1 MASDSAS
8 LGDGEK
14 GSLDVLAIQ
23 VSPKESAGSRAQ
35 PEKLISNTT
44 VATLSGVPAP
54 EANPKHALTFEEPPL
69 KSEPKSREFW
79 MCIIALLTSS
89 FLSALDSTAVGTA
102 LPTIAA
108 ELHDDRGDYIWVGSA
123 YALSSTAFIP
133 LGGNLAD
140 VFGRKWIMLVSIA
153 SFVVG
158 SALAGAAQ
166 NMPMMIGAR
175 TIQGIGGGG
184 IFTLADIITAD
195 LVPLSERGLYQGLF
209 GMAWAMAS
217 FTGPL
222 IGGGV
227 AQRGNSWRWLF
238 YVNIPVGAIAFVLV
252 LVFLS
257 VKRPSGSVRQ
267 KLAKVDWVGNA
278 LVITGTGLANIGL
291 TWGGIRYHWVSAQV
305 LSPLIT
311 GLFLLVVF
319 AVYEAKFAAWPAIAH
334 DIVGNRTS
342 VSALLTKITHGMITI
357 AMLFYLPVFFQAC
370 LGATPIRS
378 AVYFLPAVLAATIFG
393 LLAML
398 CITYMKKYRLVN
410 WAGWCISVLGFGLI
424 STMRADTSTAQWVG
438 FQILTAL
445 GVGPLFEGPVFPL
458 LAPLPTHRAASALAL
473 ISFTR
478 AFAQTWGL
486 TISSTILQNSLQK
499 TLPAAFVAQ
508 FPPGFEIAYAAIPVI
523 RTLEE
528 PLRTEVRAAFA
539 DSMAKI
545 WQTMVGISGLGLLF
559 SLLMKEIPMAT
570 TVNETYA
577 LVEKEHQQRHEG
589 EMRNGWDAQEGVSH

>member
-1 MASDSAS
+1 M
-8 LGDGEK
+8 
-14 GSLDVLAIQ
+14 
-23 VSPKESAGSRAQ
+23 
-35 PEKLISNTT
+35 
-44 VATLSGVPAP
+44 P
-54 EANPKHALTFEEPPL
+54 EAYPQHALDSKKPS
-69 KSEPKSREFW
+69 KSEPKSRAFW

-166 NMPMMIGAR
+166 NMFTNIDICGFAD
-175 TIQGIGGGG
+175 THQGIGGGG

-209 GMAWAMAS
+209 GMAWAIAS

-227 AQRGNSWRWLF
+227 AQGGNSWRWLF

-257 VKRPSGSVRQ
+257 VKRPEGSIRQ
-267 KLAKVDWVGNA
+267 KMAQVDWVGNA

-291 TWGGIRYHWVSAQV
+291 TWGGIRYDWVSAQV
-305 LSPLIT
+305 LSPLVT

-334 DIVGNRTS
+334 DIVSNRTS

-410 WAGWCISVLGFGLI
+410 WAAWCISVLGFGLI

-458 LAPLPTHRAASALAL
+458 LAPLPTNRAASALAL

-528 PLRTEVRAAFA
+528 PLRTQVRAAFA

-559 SLLMKEIPMAT
+559 SFLMKEIPMAT

-577 LVEKEHQQRHEG
+577 LVEKEQQQRQEG
-589 EMRNGWDAQEGVSH
+589 EIKNG